1 MRRLAQFKVDEIA
14 EGAIDRALQS
24 RNPEALEP
32 GIYPVILE
40 PQAVA
45 NIVGTLRW
53 GMGARSAD
61 EGRSFFSAPSGKT
74 RSAPASG
81 TRQSVS
87 VRTRL
92 TREPFIPRSTEVVY
106 PDGA

>member
-61 EGRSFFSAPSGKT
+61 EGRSFFLLPAGK
-74 RSAPASG
+74 
-81 TRQSVS
+81 QD
-87 VRTRL
+87 RL
-92 TREPFIPRSTEVVY
+92 PHLGHANQFPYGPV
-106 PDGA
+106 